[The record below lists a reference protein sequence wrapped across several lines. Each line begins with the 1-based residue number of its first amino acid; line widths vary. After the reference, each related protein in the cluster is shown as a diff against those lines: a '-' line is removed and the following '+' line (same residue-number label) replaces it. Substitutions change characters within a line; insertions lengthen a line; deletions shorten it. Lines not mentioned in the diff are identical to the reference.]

1 MKANVRKLYV
11 DKSKNFLYTL
21 VKQIEYMKDL
31 SEDTIE
37 DLCYSMKKD
46 YVEAGQDVFR
56 INDPV
61 NCIYF
66 IFNGS
71 LDIFINLNM

>member
-31 SEDTIE
+31 SDDTIE

-46 YVEAGQDVFR
+46 YIEAG
-56 INDPV
+56 
-61 NCIYF
+61 
-66 IFNGS
+66 
-71 LDIFINLNM
+71 